1 MDAQAV
7 VLGDWSLRMS
17 QSLYEGLHAHLF
29 PGDGDEHAAVIEA
42 GLATLG
48 GRQVLLARRLWKA
61 QDGVDWLPGTRG
73 YRMLPASYVT
83 KRIRDCRAERLV
95 YLAVHNHGGGNSV
108 GFSSV
113 DLTTH
118 KRGFP
123 ALLDI
128 MKGVPVGALVFAED
142 AVAGDIWTAD
152 GGRHSLRE
160 AMVIGPARK
169 RLTPTPDG
177 RDDSPDPRFDRQI
190 RLFGAS
196 GQVVLGEARVAI
208 IGVGGVGILL
218 AEYLGRLG
226 VGEIVVVDPD
236 RVEPSNLPRMVDATS
251 WDAMSWLVSATRPAW
266 VRALGHRMATS
277 KVRLAARVIHKASP
291 GASVLQFRTDME
303 NPAALEAIKG
313 SDYVFLAADSHRARL
328 LFNALVH
335 QFLIP
340 GAQLGSRIRSDAT
353 TGLVEH
359 VHTVTRW
366 VLPDRGCLVCNQQ
379 INPAR
384 LQEESISASMLT
396 RQKYTDD
403 PDVVAPSVI
412 TLNAMTAAQAANDFL
427 FYITGLA
434 RPDAFNGY
442 VRSHPLLRRLEMLSP
457 RKDES
462 CPDCGATSDSR
473 FGRGD
478 TVALPLVD

>member
-7 VLGDWSLRMS
+7 GGGDWSLRMS
-17 QSLYEGLHAHLF
+17 QALHEDLHAHLF
-29 PGDGDEHAAVIEA
+29 PGDGGEHGAVIEA

-83 KRIRDCRAERLV
+83 KRIRECRAERLV
-95 YLAVHNHGGGNSV
+95 YLAVHNHGGR
-108 GFSSV
+108 SSV
-113 DLTTH
+113 EFSKVDLATH
-118 KRGFP
+118 ERGFP
-123 ALLDI
+123 ALLDV

-142 AVAGDIWTAD
+142 AVAGDIWTTD
-152 GGRHSLRE
+152 GGRHALQG
-160 AMVIGPARK
+160 AVVVGPTRR
-169 RLTPTPDG
+169 RLTPASDG
-177 RDDSPDPRFDRQI
+177 AAVLTDPRFDRQV
-190 RLFGAS
+190 RLFGAG
-196 GQVVLGEARVAI
+196 GQAVLGNTRVAI

-236 RVEPSNLPRMVDATS
+236 HVDPTNLPRMVDATG
-251 WDAMSWLVSATRPAW
+251 WDAMSWLVAPERPAW
-266 VRALGHRMATS
+266 VRALGRRMATS
-277 KVRLAARVIHKASP
+277 KVRLAARVIHKANP
-291 GASVLQFRTDME
+291 RARVLPFRTDME

-313 SDYVFLAADSHRARL
+313 CDYVFLAADSHRARL

-335 QFLIP
+335 QFLVP
-340 GAQLGSRIRSDAT
+340 GAQLGSRIRSDAA
-353 TGLVEH
+353 TGAVEH

-366 VLPDRGCLVCNQQ
+366 VLPDCGCLVCNQQ

-384 LQEESISASMLT
+384 LQEESVSASMRT

-442 VRSHPLLRRLEMLSP
+442 VRFHPLLRRLEMLLP

-462 CPDCGATSDSR
+462 CPDCGVTSDSR

>member
-1 MDAQAV
+1 
-7 VLGDWSLRMS
+7 MS
-17 QSLYEGLHAHLF
+17 QALYQDLHAHLF
-29 PGDGDEHAAVIEA
+29 PGDGDEHGAVIEA

-73 YRMLPASYVT
+73 YRMLPAAYVT
-83 KRIRDCRAERLV
+83 KRIRECRAERLV
-95 YLAVHNHGGGNSV
+95 YLAVHNHGGRSSV
-108 GFSSV
+108 EFSSV
-113 DLTTH
+113 DLATH

-123 ALLDI
+123 ALLDV

-152 GGRHSLRE
+152 GRRHALCE
-160 AMVIGPARK
+160 AVVVGPARK
-169 RLTPTPDG
+169 RLTPVSDG
-177 RDDSPDPRFDRQI
+177 RDGPADPRFDRQV

-196 GQVVLGEARVAI
+196 GQAVLGKTRVAI
-208 IGVGGVGILL
+208 VGVGGVGILL

-226 VGEIVVVDPD
+226 VGKIVVVDPD
-236 RVEPSNLPRMVDATS
+236 HVDPTNIPRMVDATG
-251 WDAMSWLVSATRPAW
+251 WDAMSWLVSSERPAW
-266 VRALGHRMATS
+266 ARALGRRIATS
-277 KVRLAARVIHKASP
+277 KVRLAARVIHKANP
-291 GASVLQFRTDME
+291 RARVLQFRTDME

-313 SDYVFLAADSHRARL
+313 CDYVFLAADSHRARL

-340 GAQLGSRIRSDAT
+340 GAQLGSRIRSDAA
-353 TGLVEH
+353 TGVVEH

-384 LQEESISASMLT
+384 LQEESISASMRA

-434 RPDAFNGY
+434 RPDAFSGY
-442 VRSHPLLRRLEMLSP
+442 IRSHPLLRRLEMLSP
-457 RKDES
+457 RKDVACS
-462 CPDCGATSDSR
+462 HCGQTSDSR